1 MNENISNGITFEN
14 IDWFSK
20 SMFITILCNIRQ
32 QLIHIYI
39 ERFQIPLILDK
50 TFKTKRFYNQWII
63 IFCFQDHQKLG
74 YGAMNGIPMVA
85 TSPGERGIILIV
97 KIFVNGQKLKSSP
110 TVSLQQP
117 TDGYKGYF
125 LWPLDDRNNGQW
137 SLWPRT
143 SSLSSWCLM

>member
-39 ERFQIPLILDK
+39 ERNQIPLILDK
-50 TFKTKRFYNQWII
+50 SFKTKRFQNGWII
-63 IFCFQDHQKLG
+63 IIRLQDHQKLG

-85 TSPGERGIILIV
+85 TSPG
-97 KIFVNGQKLKSSP
+97 
-110 TVSLQQP
+110 
-117 TDGYKGYF
+117 D
-125 LWPLDDRNNGQW
+125 
-137 SLWPRT
+137 
-143 SSLSSWCLM
+143 